1 MRAKR
6 AGHNG
11 RARTPARTPERA
23 RDIAAPTGARGDTPR
38 RCSPAPDPPRVVAHP
53 AAAASQLDAAEGRL
67 ALTDEDRAAPPPR
80 AARPGARLL
89 DRLRAACRLRHMSLR
104 TEQAYVG
111 WVRRYLH
118 FHDLTHPDEMGA
130 TEVVAFLSDLAVR
143 REVAASTQNQARA
156 ALIFLYQEVL
166 GRDLEGLDAAVRA
179 RTPIHLPVVLDRD
192 EVRALLGQLEGEYA
206 LIARLL
212 YGSGLRIFECL
223 RLRVKDVDAAR
234 RQIVVRSG
242 KGDRDRATLFPRS
255 LEAPIAAQLVQLR
268 ALYEDDRRRDLPGV
282 LLPTAL
288 ARKYPNEGL
297 AWGWQWLFPS
307 RRLSRDP
314 RTKTEHRHHRHVSGP
329 QRAIRR
335 AALKAGIEK
344 RVTAHTLRHSF
355 ATHLLESGSD
365 IRTVQ
370 SLLGHR
376 DLKTTMIYTHVL
388 DRGPMGVRSPADDL

>member
-1 MRAKR
+1 MPVSKR
-6 AGHNG
+6 D
-11 RARTPARTPERA
+11 P
-23 RDIAAPTGARGDTPR
+23 RDPTTRWVVEPT
-38 RCSPAPDPPRVVAHP
+38 SP
-53 AAAASQLDAAEGRL
+53 
-67 ALTDEDRAAPPPR
+67 
-80 AARPGARLL
+80 RLL
-89 DRLRAACRLRHMSLR
+89 DRLRAACRLRHYSLR

-111 WVRRYLH
+111 WARRYVR

-130 TEVVAFLSDLAVR
+130 TEVVAFLSDLAVH

-156 ALIFLYQEVL
+156 ALVFLYEEVL
-166 GRDLEGLDAAVRA
+166 GRELEGLDAAVRA
-179 RTPIHLPVVLDRD
+179 RTPVHLPVVLTRD
-192 EVRALLGQLEGEYA
+192 EVRALIAHLDREHELV
-206 LIARLL
+206 ARLL

-223 RLRVKDVDAAR
+223 RLRVKDVDAPR

-255 LEAPIAAQLVQLR
+255 LEEPLAAQLLR
-268 ALYEDDRRRDLPGV
+268 ARTLYEMDRRDGRSGVKLPA
-282 LLPTAL
+282 AL
-288 ARKYPNEGL
+288 ARKYPNAGL
-297 AWGWQWLFPS
+297 AWGWQWVFPS
-307 RRLSRDP
+307 RRLSTDP
-314 RTKTEHRHHRHVSGP
+314 RTATQRRHHLHVSGP

-335 AALKAGIEK
+335 AAIRAGIEK